1 VGDIRQRASK
11 IIEERLESYQAP
23 DLTKKQQELLNR
35 YLPESEKF

>member
-1 VGDIRQRASK
+1 MDNHISWYHEKQ
-11 IIEERLESYQAP
+11 LESYQAP